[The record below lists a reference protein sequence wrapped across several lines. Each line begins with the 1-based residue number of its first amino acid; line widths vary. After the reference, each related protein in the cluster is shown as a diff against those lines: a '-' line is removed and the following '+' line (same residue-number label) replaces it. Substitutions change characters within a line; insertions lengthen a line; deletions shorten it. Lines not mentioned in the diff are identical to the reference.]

1 VRGTDNQTG
10 KALSGFDHLKQSIRD
25 ILSTPI
31 GTRVML
37 RDYGSR
43 LFELVDAP
51 LNRGTIVE
59 IYVATIEAL
68 VKWEPR
74 LRVSRVIA
82 ESITGGKI
90 TLTLEG
96 TYLPNG
102 QPVTLEGIVV

>member
-1 VRGTDNQTG
+1 MRGTNNTTG
-10 KALSGFDHLKQSIRD
+10 KELSGLDHLRQSIRD
-25 ILSTPI
+25 ILSTPL

-43 LFELVDAP
+43 LFQLVDAP

-68 VKWEPR
+68 AKWEPR
-74 LRVSRVIA
+74 ISISRVVA
-82 ESITGGKI
+82 ESITAGKI

-102 QPVTLEGIVV
+102 KPITVDGIIV